1 MNHFSSLT
9 SISFI
14 LLFSGFFL
22 AGHGQTLP
30 VDTTKHQFNVQVIIP
45 YQENGRYGYK
55 DSLSGVVIDSAKYD
69 TAYPFFNLK
78 GKVKLNNKSGIID
91 IENIENIPVVYD
103 TIAFPDTT
111 FPFIKVNLNGKWGLY
126 DRSVLVLPT
135 IYQEIRAL
143 PISYVRDYFCLV
155 KKNNYWQ
162 IVDLV
167 KKKTFSIKFDSL
179 VLDSTKLHVEPSY
192 LVNYSFNDNPY
203 YPFMLDGKWGL
214 INFGFGMITEVLP
227 PKFDSMPVFGFNNNS
242 WPEGLFFIVKKD
254 NKTGYYSERGETIF
268 PPVYDKIVHYKSDE
282 SYYDGAYFIKKNG
295 KWGLINRNEHF
306 IVPLKYDSIMPFTPC
321 PYNGEPSKYFFVKVH
336 DGWRIYDRYKARYA
350 RIENSGSFTFD
361 RIIDTLQCG
370 NDFSEQKSNFY
381 PIQKNGK
388 WGLLETFFYNGLGF
402 FFYEHCN
409 PDYDSVSLLY
419 TDNKTTFFRVDSSNK
434 VSIISR
440 EIKEN
445 NNLEIESLW
454 NSTEFMDEINM
465 AATCNVS
472 FNHEPLYDEA
482 KPDFYFRTKNKG
494 KQGLLAQSCLCTL
507 IPPDSAIDKIFV
519 EYILDAPIFWN
530 FGKNGFN
537 HLPVVS
543 RKTTLEEY
551 ILFSDS
557 TVLFP
562 NRIRVRDISTNL
574 YGVIDTNGREI
585 VPPVYTFV
593 SPWKDSSLLVK
604 KLFHYTP
611 YIAGVDDTKSI
622 FEILEKEGIISMSK
636 LSGGDN
642 NYCIGKVGIMD
653 LNGKLTVP
661 LIFDFI
667 RESDH
672 MRILG
677 RGYDSADFLRG
688 EKYDFPWNDVVEFN
702 GEAALIH
709 INDKWGMIDRTGKQ
723 ILPSVYD
730 MISYFDDPN
739 DIGCSHSVVIPD
751 SAEDV
756 INYLDL
762 SNDSG
767 CWRSLVIT
775 EKDQK
780 KELYTCTGT
789 KVIPFSFD
797 KIEVLRGSNLAVV
810 TSNGKQG
817 VYTNEGVERIPLIY
831 DRISFNDYD
840 YIFFDVNTPFSVWI
854 NGQKGTL
861 DQNGVILVPFK

>member
-1 MNHFSSLT
+1 
-9 SISFI
+9 
-14 LLFSGFFL
+14 
-22 AGHGQTLP
+22 
-30 VDTTKHQFNVQVIIP
+30 
-45 YQENGRYGYK
+45 
-55 DSLSGVVIDSAKYD
+55 
-69 TAYPFFNLK
+69 
-78 GKVKLNNKSGIID
+78 
-91 IENIENIPVVYD
+91 
-103 TIAFPDTT
+103 
-111 FPFIKVNLNGKWGLY
+111 
-126 DRSVLVLPT
+126 
-135 IYQEIRAL
+135 
-143 PISYVRDYFCLV
+143 
-155 KKNNYWQ
+155 
-162 IVDLV
+162 
-167 KKKTFSIKFDSL
+167 
-179 VLDSTKLHVEPSY
+179 
-192 LVNYSFNDNPY
+192 
-203 YPFMLDGKWGL
+203 
-214 INFGFGMITEVLP
+214 
-227 PKFDSMPVFGFNNNS
+227 
-242 WPEGLFFIVKKD
+242 
-254 NKTGYYSERGETIF
+254 
-268 PPVYDKIVHYKSDE
+268 
-282 SYYDGAYFIKKNG
+282 
-295 KWGLINRNEHF
+295 
-306 IVPLKYDSIMPFTPC
+306 MPFTPC

-454 NSTEFMDEINM
+454 NSTAFMDEINM
-465 AATCNVS
+465 GATCNVS

-551 ILFSDS
+551 ISYADS

-562 NRIRVRDISTNL
+562 NRIRVRDVSTDL
-574 YGVIDTNGREI
+574 FGVIDTNGREI
-585 VPPVYTFV
+585 VALVF
-593 SPWKDSSLLVK
+593 SDISLWKDSSLLVK
-604 KLFHYTP
+604 KLFHYLP
-611 YIAGVDDTKSI
+611 YIAGANGTKSI
-622 FEILEKEGIISMSK
+622 FEILEKKGIIISK
-636 LSGGDN
+636 CEKSNSDGVYDYGIQKL
-642 NYCIGKVGIMD
+642 GIMD
-653 LNGKLTVP
+653 LDGKMTVP
-661 LIFDFI
+661 LIFDNI
-667 RESDH
+667 RASDH
-672 MRILG
+672 TRILG
-677 RGYDSADFLRG
+677 RGYDSSNIVRG
-688 EKYDFPWNDVVEFN
+688 EKYGFPWNDVEQTN
-702 GEAALIH
+702 GETALMR
-709 INDKWGMIDRTGKQ
+709 INAKWGMIDRTGKQ
-723 ILPSVYD
+723 ILQPVYD
-730 MISYFDDPN
+730 LINYFDDPN
-739 DIGCSHSVVIPD
+739 DIGCSHSGVNPD
-751 SAEDV
+751 PAEDV

-762 SNDSG
+762 SNDTG

-780 KELYTCTGT
+780 KELYSCTGA
-789 KVIPFSFD
+789 KIFPFSFD
-797 KIEVLRGSNLAVV
+797 KIELLRGSNLAVV

-817 VYTNEGVERIPLIY
+817 VFTNEGVERIPLIY

-840 YIFFDVNTPFSVWI
+840 YVFFDVNTPFSVWM
-854 NGQKGTL
+854 NGQQGTL